1 MYDNLQKKISK
12 LINYDLV
19 TMDIGYIVKW
29 KEEDGFLDAVIIEA
43 VKRGVRSKGKD
54 VKISYID
61 GILKNW
67 KNQNVKSLTDI
78 SELDKKYYEKKKEQ
92 YKNGGTISLSDDKK
106 DIDFNKSVDEMLN
119 PPFIKK
125 GKKKNFVLDTNILIH
140 NPNSVF
146 KFDDNDIY
154 IVHSVFEEL
163 DNFKNEKSERGFSAR
178 EAFRILKRLRDKGNL
193 RNGIKLNEEG
203 GTLYSIIAEELDFSL
218 LPIGW
223 DKEKIDNIILLTVIY
238 LSKKLDNVIL
248 VTNDCNMQFKA
259 DMLGIQVEEYKND
272 RVKINES
279 VYTGEDTVYV
289 SDNSFND
296 LIKNGSIEAEFE
308 AKPFLP
314 NTYITLKKYDEGS
327 YLAKYYDGDFHKL
340 NYQEEHPVG
349 LTPKNRTQR
358 FLLESLMNNDIP
370 LTIVNGPAG
379 TGKTLFA
386 IGVGLEKV
394 MERKEYKRVLIA
406 RANITMDED
415 IGFLPGSEQEKIN
428 PLLRGIYDNL
438 EVILGN
444 KDDTPSMMEDKIR
457 EVFQRGYITAQ
468 SIGYLRG
475 RSITDTYM
483 IIDEAQNCTP
493 RQIFSIVTRMGMN
506 SKIVLLGDVNQVDNV
521 RLDSR
526 NNGLVYAINKM
537 KESPY
542 TDIITF
548 DENDCFRS
556 PLAKDASERLKLS

>member
-1 MYDNLQKKISK
+1 MYDNLTKKILK
-12 LINYDLV
+12 LME
-19 TMDIGYIVKW
+19 TGRTEAAKTETQYIVKW
-29 KEEDGFLDAVIIEA
+29 KEEYGLYDTVILEA
-43 VKRGVRSKGKD
+43 VQRGVKAKGNK
-54 VKISYID
+54 VGFAYIN
-61 GILKNW
+61 GILTKWYESGVKNM
-67 KNQNVKSLTDI
+67 NDI
-78 SELDKKYYEKKKEQ
+78 LELDEAFYKKKNKKQTAPEDSIDI
-92 YKNGGTISLSDDKK
+92 KIDKT
-106 DIDFNKSVDEMLN
+106 
-119 PPFIKK
+119 PFIKK
-125 GKKKNFVLDTNILIH
+125 HGKKKNFVLDTNILIH
-140 NPNSVF
+140 NPNSIF

-154 IVHSVFEEL
+154 IVHSVVEEL
-163 DNFKNEKSERGFSAR
+163 DNFKSEKNERGYSTR
-178 EAFRILKRLRDKGNL
+178 EAIRILGKLREKGNI
-193 RNGIKLNEEG
+193 RDGIKLNEEG
-203 GTLYSIIAEELDFSL
+203 GTLYGIIAEELDYSV

-223 DKEKIDNIILLTVIY
+223 KKEKNDNIILLTTIY

-248 VTNDCNMQFKA
+248 VTNDLNMQLKA
-259 DMLGIQVEEYKND
+259 DLLGITVEEYKND
-272 RVKINES
+272 RIKSSES
-279 VYTGEDTVYV
+279 VYKGMDTIEV
-289 SDNSFND
+289 DDDTFNNFCSEGRID
-296 LIKNGSIEAEFE
+296 IKNDELYDNEYVTVKNYQGGT
-308 AKPFLP
+308 KLG
-314 NTYITLKKYDEGS
+314 KYHNNNIS
-327 YLAKYYDGDFHKL
+327 KL
-340 NYQEEHPVG
+340 YYQEEHPVG
-349 LTPKNRTQR
+349 LTPKNRSQR

-394 MERKEYKRVLIA
+394 MEKKEYKRVLIA

-444 KDDTPSMMEDKIR
+444 KDDTPSMMEDKVR
-457 EVFQRGYITAQ
+457 ELFQRGYITAQ

-483 IIDEAQNCTP
+483 IIDEAQNCNS

-526 NNGLVYAINKM
+526 NNGLVYAVSKM
-537 KESPY
+537 KGSLY

-556 PLAKDASERLKLS
+556 PLAKDASERLKLN